1 MLVNCSKNVYI
12 NLVVFFERELVYLI
26 FIYGFYRRLLFL
38 GFIKGKKKYLK
49 VAGR

>member
-26 FIYGFYRRLLFL
+26 FIYGFYRCLLFL

-49 VAGR
+49 VVGR